1 MIVGKISVGE
11 DAMVCAGSVVMRN
24 VAPRAVVVG
33 NPARVVSFDGSFDHV
48 VYDGVERDADRQ
60 TSRDVA

>member
-1 MIVGKISVGE
+1 MI
-11 DAMVCAGSVVMRN
+11 CAGSVVMRN

-48 VYDGVERDADRQ
+48 VYDGVEHDADRQ
-60 TSRDVA
+60 ASRDAA